1 MDVKQRTLKDLN
13 NFYSI
18 VIKFLYF
25 LDFNVSDGNFMLQS
39 SVLMLKVHKK
49 KYRQCLITHI
59 NKHTS
64 WPSSKDSAT

>member
-49 KYRQCLITHI
+49 KNIDTMFNYPY
-59 NKHTS
+59 K
-64 WPSSKDSAT
+64 